1 MHNTHLRYE
10 TIEKTVGA
18 LPSMESL
25 KETSPIELPK
35 EQIQFWR

>member
-1 MHNTHLRYE
+1 MKISCRYE